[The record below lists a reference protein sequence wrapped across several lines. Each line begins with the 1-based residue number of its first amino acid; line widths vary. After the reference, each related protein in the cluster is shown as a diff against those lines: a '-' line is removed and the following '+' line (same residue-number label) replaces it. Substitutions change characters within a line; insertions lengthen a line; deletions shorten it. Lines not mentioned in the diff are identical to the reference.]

1 MTIRM
6 LHSFNGLFTGEL
18 VTDLTSEEESRL
30 VGLGLATRAISGDT
44 SDVPPAPRSRVAY
57 SVAEIQDAHDEL
69 VSLGGGALH
78 FVPQADYVWKSTD
91 PSINIDST
99 YVDLYFN
106 RSRHNL
112 TACADGFEAFKF
124 ASTVVGNQNTF
135 AQRCIYDPWIFTDN
149 DGALADS
156 GPIAFRF
163 DATTASTSNRLQI
176 HRARLKGLKRGISL
190 GSRSYFVR
198 MYNPHITRCR
208 HALYQ
213 SSSPSDFAEM
223 VTAEGGVF
231 DDNYSHLTDV
241 GGQIWRFK
249 TCSFDY
255 HTGYLFDLSAGAKV
269 FGDDVHGEW
278 SYGEDV
284 ADTNSPIR
292 LQGANCGVQ
301 LDGGSVLAYVGAGQN
316 PYYTSLVSANNSSQK
331 VILKLAKASKLGR
344 LTDTTGYDALVATSG
359 GVSCKVDFEVQAD
372 GTAVSDVPTMTLVAE
387 GGGVIGQ
394 LRNGEDDIYN
404 ELVHRIAVTGSA
416 AVSRVTADENGVT
429 RKNSKNMLKITGV
442 GKVLIAFPQTD
453 GSRRHAWSLFTNPAF
468 VTGSVTIK
476 ERQTGFSPKFDG
488 TTVTWAA
495 DTRGAQY
502 SATTVTVSAGANAW
516 TRQSWKSCNT
526 VFYPSQRQNVS
537 GAILIEIDTAS
548 MSAGALYLSHAGFD
562 LL

>member
-1 MTIRM
+1 MSVSTPPI
-6 LHSFNGLFTGEL
+6 NAAGNIAPWG
-18 VTDLTSEEESRL
+18 
-30 VGLGLATRAISGDT
+30 VGLSDESAAMPTRLART
-44 SDVPPAPRSRVAY
+44 
-57 SVAEIQDAHDEL
+57 VAEIQDMHDEL
-69 VSLGGGALH
+69 VSIGGGALH
-78 FVPQADYVWKSTD
+78 FIPQAEYVWKSTD

-99 YVDLYFN
+99 YIDLHFN
-106 RSRHNL
+106 RSKHNL

-124 ASTVVGNQNTF
+124 ASTVVGNQNTY
-135 AQRCIYDPWIFTDN
+135 AQRGIYDPWIFTDN

-163 DATTASTSNRLQI
+163 NATTASTSNRLQI
-176 HRARLKGLKRGISL
+176 YRARLKGLKHGISI

-249 TCSFDY
+249 NCSFDY
-255 HTGYLFDLSAGAKV
+255 HTGYMFDLSAGAKV

-278 SYGEDV
+278 KYGEEV
-284 ADTNSPIR
+284 GETNSPIR
-292 LQGANCGVQ
+292 LQGANTSVQ
-301 LDGGSVLAYVGAGQN
+301 LDGGSVLVYVGAGQN
-316 PYYTSLVSANNSSQK
+316 PYYASTVSANNSSQK

-344 LTDTTGYDALVATSG
+344 LTDTTGYDALVTTSG
-359 GVSCKVDFEVQAD
+359 GVSCKVLFEAQAD
-372 GTAVSDVPTMTLVAE
+372 GNATSDVPAMTLVCE

-404 ELVHRIAVTGSA
+404 ELVHRIAVTGTA
-416 AVSRVTADENGVT
+416 AVTRVTVDENGVT
-429 RKNSKNMLKITGV
+429 RKNGKNMMKITGV

-453 GSRRHAWSLFTNPAF
+453 GARRHAWSFFTNPAF
-468 VTGSVTIK
+468 ITGSVTIK
-476 ERQTGFSPKFDG
+476 ERQTAYSAKFDG

-502 SATTVTVSAGANAW
+502 SATTVTVSAGTNVW

-526 VFYPSQRQNVS
+526 SFTPSQRQNAAGS
-537 GAILIEIDTAS
+537 ILVEIDTAS
-548 MSAGALYLSHAGFD
+548 MSAGAIYLSHAGFD